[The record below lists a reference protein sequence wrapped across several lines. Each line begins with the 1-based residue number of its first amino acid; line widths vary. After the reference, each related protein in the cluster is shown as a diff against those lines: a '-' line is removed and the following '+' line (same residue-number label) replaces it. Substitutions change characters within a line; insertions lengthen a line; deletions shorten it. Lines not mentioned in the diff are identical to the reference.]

1 MSNFLTHGRI
11 LGGIVTT
18 PDLAASIRDYRDML
32 GLEMVERAQIS
43 DALATSWGCP
53 DSAGAMMATLMPIS
67 GAHCAIRLVEQDVP
81 DDFRPTSSFG
91 WAAYEITVQ
100 DVYGWPDRLNGS
112 GFDIIGPPREIEGL
126 PYFVAMQMT
135 GRGREMIYL
144 NEVRMD
150 TPSSDLPRA
159 NSPVDHIFIVI
170 LATADRAAAVDWY
183 ARHLGLDEGGTYT
196 LEYTMINKAFGLPDG
211 TQSSITM
218 VQKARL
224 PIIEVDDYPGSA
236 VVRPGDA
243 TRLPPGNALVSFAV
257 DSLDALAL
265 DYITPPVARMETPY
279 GGRRVATVFGPAG
292 ERLELIEIKSPLP
305 LGKGCAD

>member
-1 MSNFLTHGRI
+1 MTDFLTHGRI

-18 PDLAASIRDYRDML
+18 PDLAGSIRDYRGML
-32 GLEMVERAQIS
+32 GLELVDRAQVP
-43 DALATSWGCP
+43 DVLAASWGCP
-53 DSAGAMMATLMPIS
+53 DSAGAMMATLVPTS

-81 DDFRPTSSFG
+81 DDFRAVSSFG
-91 WAAYEITVQ
+91 WASYEITVQ
-100 DVYGWPDRLNGS
+100 DVYGWPEKLGGS

-150 TPSSDLPRA
+150 TPSSDLPKA
-159 NSPVDHIFIVI
+159 NSPIDHIFIVI
-170 LATADRAAAVDWY
+170 LATPDRESTVDWY
-183 ARHLGLDEGGTYT
+183 LNKLKLDEGGTYT
-196 LEYTMINKAFGLPDG
+196 LEYTMINKAFGLADG

-224 PIIEVDDYPGSA
+224 PIIEVDDYPDA
-236 VVRPGDA
+236 AIIRPGGER
-243 TRLPPGNALVSFAV
+243 RLPGGNALVSLAV

-265 DYITPPVARMETPY
+265 DYITPPVARMEMPY
-279 GGRRVATVFGPAG
+279 GGRRAATVFGPAG
-292 ERLELIEIKSPLP
+292 ERLELIEI
-305 LGKGCAD
+305 G